1 MKHPQTILSENHKI
15 LRNGKIITPKKT
27 PVGKKKKMLDLKK
40 GDKLFKTNPN
50 LQFRKKNDS
59 LEMAVTDNCSHS
71 VDNHSLYLLLEK
83 IPSLINDVQ
92 FNNNNNNNNNN
103 KNCYTNLEDFIEL
116 NELQIYNE
124 LQPKILSKVQLISK
138 VKSEETVI
146 PLNSVNKKKHL
157 KTKPLDHLVSNQ
169 NNDVRMTRGK
179 TIRLQRE
186 ERKKLDKIIFDKYP
200 NNTFKMFAIR
210 LDDITEEVKF
220 LKTLGL
226 ICRFKCPLS
235 PAKLKTRQ

>member
-1 MKHPQTILSENHKI
+1 ME
-15 LRNGKIITPKKT
+15 
-27 PVGKKKKMLDLKK
+27 KKKKMLDLKK
-40 GDKLFKTNPN
+40 GNKLFNTSPN
-50 LQFRKKNDS
+50 LQFTKKNGS
-59 LEMAVTDNCSHS
+59 HEMKVTNNCSCS

-83 IPSLINDVQ
+83 IPSLINSVQ
-92 FNNNNNNNNNN
+92 FNNDNNNSS

-146 PLNSVNKKKHL
+146 PLHSVNKKKHL
-157 KTKPLDHLVSNQ
+157 KTKSLDRSVSNQ

-179 TIRLQRE
+179 TIRLQTE

-235 PAKLKTRQ
+235 PAKLKTRH